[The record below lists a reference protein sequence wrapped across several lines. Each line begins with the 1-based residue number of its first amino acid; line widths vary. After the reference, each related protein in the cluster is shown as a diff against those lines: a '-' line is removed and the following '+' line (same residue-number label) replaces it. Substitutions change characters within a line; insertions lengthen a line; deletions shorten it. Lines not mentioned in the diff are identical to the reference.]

1 MVHSQTLIP
10 KWVIDLDLLKGERG
24 IPEHIRICLTLSF
37 FRQLAIFVRKRN
49 KSDLMN
55 FLYRGVY
62 SLQPEIGGLFL
73 SPGFGRHLQRSM
85 PQYELIFVRSGTLH
99 IADETNSFV
108 VSKGQT
114 LILRPRVAHWGTAD
128 YEADLAFYW
137 IHFKAQ
143 ARGRRMQQEA
153 ILAQHATPKRPERL
167 IEIFHRYLDDQE
179 SGRLS
184 PEQSRLLLGLMLLEI
199 QYPEART
206 SPSEENLAGRAER
219 HIATHFAQ
227 GVHAGE
233 VAAAV
238 GCHPDYLGRVF
249 RKVYGYTLS
258 EAIHQKQIAEARRLL
273 RESDQNIDE
282 IAAASGFREPRYFRK
297 LFHQYQGLS
306 PRAYRSLYSRSYINV
321 R

>member
-1 MVHSQTLIP
+1 
-10 KWVIDLDLLKGERG
+10 
-24 IPEHIRICLTLSF
+24 
-37 FRQLAIFVRKRN
+37 
-49 KSDLMN
+49 MN

-62 SLQPEIGGLFL
+62 CLQPENAGLFI
-73 SPGFGRHLQRSM
+73 SPGFGRHLQRAM
-85 PQYELIFVRSGTLH
+85 QPYELIFVRSGALH
-99 IADETNSFV
+99 IADEAGSFV

-114 LILRPRVAHWGTAD
+114 LILWPRISHWGTAD
-128 YEADLAFYW
+128 YEADLSFYW
-137 IHFKAQ
+137 IHFKV
-143 ARGRRMQQEA
+143 RTKGRPGQPEA
-153 ILAQHATPKRPERL
+153 SLAQYATPKHPERL
-167 IEIFHRYLDDQE
+167 IELFHRYLDDQE

-184 PEQSRLLLGLMLLEI
+184 EEQSRLLLGLMLLEI
-199 QYPEART
+199 QHPEART

-219 HIATHFAQ
+219 HIATHFAR

-249 RKVYGYTLS
+249 RKVYGHTLS

-282 IAAASGFREPRYFRK
+282 IAAASGFRESRYFRK
-297 LFHQYQGLS
+297 LFHQHQGLS
-306 PRAYRSLYSRSYINV
+306 PRAYRSLYSRSHINV